1 MSHIEDLLKMMNILN
16 GCHRKLRLLWASAFL
31 GFAAFFSPPLLA
43 GQPIILTVNGHA
55 ISAAVAATPALRE
68 KGLMGR
74 RELSENEGM
83 LFVFPQAARHAMWMK
98 NTPLPLSAAFID
110 PEGRI
115 LNIEEM
121 IPWSLD
127 EHAARAEALYVL
139 EMRGGWFRRHGVR
152 AGDRIDGLKRAGKGI

>member
-1 MSHIEDLLKMMNILN
+1 MWVL
-16 GCHRKLRLLWASAFL
+16 AFTVL
-31 GFAAFFSPPLLA
+31 AVFFPSPLLA
-43 GQPIILTVNGHA
+43 GQPITLTVNGHA

-74 RELSENEGM
+74 RELAENEGM

-127 EHAARAEALYVL
+127 EHAARAEAFYVL
-139 EMRGGWFRRHGVR
+139 EMRGGWFMRHGVR

>member
-1 MSHIEDLLKMMNILN
+1 MSMITLFPPVIRGNQAT
-16 GCHRKLRLLWASAFL
+16 LRLLWEMVFL
-31 GFAAFFSPPLLA
+31 GLGALFSPLGHA
-43 GQPIILTVNGHA
+43 GQPITLTVNGHV
-55 ISAAVAATPALRE
+55 ISAAVAANPALRE

-139 EMRGGWFRRHGVR
+139 EMRGGWFRRYGVL
-152 AGDRIDGLKRAGKGI
+152 AGDRIDGLKHAGKGI

>member
-1 MSHIEDLLKMMNILN
+1 MMNILN
-16 GCHRKLRLLWASAFL
+16 GCHPKLRLLWFAAFL
-31 GFAAFFSPPLLA
+31 GFAALFPTPLLA
-43 GQPIILTVNGHA
+43 GQPITLTVNGHI

-98 NTPLPLSAAFID
+98 NTPHPLSAAFID
-110 PEGRI
+110 PQGRI

-121 IPWSLD
+121 TPWSLD
-127 EHAARAEALYVL
+127 EHAARADALYVL
-139 EMRGGWFRRHGVR
+139 EMRGGWFRRRGVL
-152 AGDRIDGLKRAGKGI
+152 AGDRISGLAHAGKGI